1 MNILKQLKQF
11 AVTMIC
17 ITSVFACKTNKESNL
32 EFTPI
37 TVADSIQNYSND
49 TAISNIISINYFDAK
64 ITKNGDSVACNIN
77 NDFFAW
83 LEPFFDN
90 GGNQVTKDN
99 LKDVV
104 ASEIK
109 RFIKDINEDKS
120 LADCESCKHA
130 ELFIDTL
137 PIYQNDKIVSLVYT
151 FNQYSGG
158 AHSTYGLT
166 AFNYKK
172 DGTPVTTE
180 NLSKNINE
188 LSEIAQKAF
197 IQQNG
202 ELKDYWFD
210 DNKFYLPE
218 VFYFTEKSVIF
229 YYSLYEI
236 AAYSAGD
243 IYIELNNDDVK
254 HLIEYIN

>member
-1 MNILKQLKQF
+1 MNILKQF
-11 AVTMIC
+11 AVTVIC
-17 ITSVFACKTNKESNL
+17 ITFVFACKTNSKSNF
-32 EFTPI
+32 EFMPV

-49 TAISNIISINYFDAK
+49 TAISNIISIKYFDAK
-64 ITKNGDSVACNIN
+64 NTKSGDSVADNIN

-90 GGNQVTKDN
+90 GGELLTKDN
-99 LKDVV
+99 LKDAV

-109 RFIKDINEDKS
+109 RFIKDINEDES

-130 ELFIDTL
+130 ELFIDTR
-137 PIYQNDKIVSLVYT
+137 PVYQNGKIISLVYS

-158 AHSTYGLT
+158 AHGTYGLAT
-166 AFNYKK
+166 FNYKK

-180 NLSKNINE
+180 NLSSDIDE
-188 LSEIAQKAF
+188 LTAVARQAF
-197 IQQNG
+197 IRQNG
-202 ELKDYWFD
+202 ELANFWFD
-210 DNKFYLPE
+210 NDEFYLSD
-218 VFYFTEKSVIF
+218 VFYFTEKSVVF

-236 AAYSAGD
+236 APYSAGD
-243 IYIELNNDDVK
+243 INVEINNDDVK